1 MFKKLFQKSQPSQLK
16 NQVELCVSN
25 RIYDSQE
32 IDILLNSEDI
42 ELHEVGCNSQCEV
55 CDIGYYAI
63 VNGEVLCANSAPEL
77 LEQID
82 EELEQ
87 NSIIS

>member
-1 MFKKLFQKSQPSQLK
+1 MFKKLFQTSQTTQLK

-25 RIYDSQE
+25 RIYDSEE
-32 IDILLNSEDI
+32 IDTLLNREDI